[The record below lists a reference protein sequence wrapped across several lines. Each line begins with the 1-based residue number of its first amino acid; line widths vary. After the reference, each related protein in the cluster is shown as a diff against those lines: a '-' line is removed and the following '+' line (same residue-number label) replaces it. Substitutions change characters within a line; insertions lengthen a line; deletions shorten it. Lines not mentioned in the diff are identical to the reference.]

1 MVNSKDPELAQMF
14 NLPMVSYQIANSN
27 TTGEAAKK
35 NNFYPLNNRYLSERK
50 RAMGNDIETSEVLS
64 LALVYIVSNNS
75 FAKIMKNRKPH
86 TISHKIRIF
95 AFINKLIVQFMKWQ
109 LCI

>member
-27 TTGEAAKK
+27 TGEAAKK
-35 NNFYPLNNRYLSERK
+35 NNFYPLNNRYLSKRK

-75 FAKIMKNRKPH
+75 FAKIMKN
-86 TISHKIRIF
+86 
-95 AFINKLIVQFMKWQ
+95 
-109 LCI
+109 